1 MCAKVRK
8 KLFSTIAK
16 EEVIFFAKP
25 QSLFP
30 VRLYHFDRMIT
41 SSGKYGYGILAGWLL
56 PFLSILIVFL

>member
-25 QSLFP
+25 KSL
-30 VRLYHFDRMIT
+30 HI
-41 SSGKYGYGILAGWLL
+41 KKANGYFTIKKTEIKR
-56 PFLSILIVFL
+56 FC

>member
-25 QSLFP
+25 SHKESGTDISQSKRQKLKVSANAP
-30 VRLYHFDRMIT
+30 
-41 SSGKYGYGILAGWLL
+41 
-56 PFLSILIVFL
+56 SI

>member
-25 QSLFP
+25 KSLHIKTAERIF
-30 VRLYHFDRMIT
+30 HNQNDRN
-41 SSGKYGYGILAGWLL
+41 
-56 PFLSILIVFL
+56 

>member
-25 QSLFP
+25 QSGTDISQSKRQKLKDSANAP
-30 VRLYHFDRMIT
+30 
-41 SSGKYGYGILAGWLL
+41 
-56 PFLSILIVFL
+56 SI

>member
-25 QSLFP
+25 
-30 VRLYHFDRMIT
+30 
-41 SSGKYGYGILAGWLL
+41 
-56 PFLSILIVFL
+56 

>member
-25 QSLFP
+25 QSL
-30 VRLYHFDRMIT
+30 LKQI
-41 SSGKYGYGILAGWLL
+41 
-56 PFLSILIVFL
+56 